1 MKILQLV
8 FHDTIRDVMAIAL
21 VTLLRHDNTSPAVM
35 DILTKENRKSAMLI
49 DNTIELLRGNFPVPR
64 HGGFS
69 LRRRDSQHTEV
80 TVSAEHTR
88 DWHYSIISQ
97 HVNVALIMN
106 V

>member
-1 MKILQLV
+1 
-8 FHDTIRDVMAIAL
+8 
-21 VTLLRHDNTSPAVM
+21 
-35 DILTKENRKSAMLI
+35 MLI

-106 V
+106 VWKEEDEKLCAHWKNILQLACVDESRLIF